1 MDMKVNTNTGIQ
13 QEPASRA
20 EEIKHPEQAAASAA
34 GNVSS
39 AKAALEVQAGQVAGT
54 AEAGKAAAAPARH
67 PACDQY
73 IPQKPEDSVSYG
85 HYQPVSDGEGNTRIQ
100 FNAPPQESAA
110 DQDGGTSASTA
121 APETAAGRQPV
132 QDRYVPEKK
141 LNQEKASASGGRQ
154 NVQVLEMRKKRLEQQ
169 VRSTGDSEERKSLKQ
184 KLEQIKRSLKAAQ
197 R

>member
-20 EEIKHPEQAAASAA
+20 EEIKHPEQAASAA
-34 GNVSS
+34 GNASS

-54 AEAGKAAAAPARH
+54 AEAGKAAAAPARR
-67 PACDQY
+67 PTCDQY
-73 IPQKPEDSVSYG
+73 IPQEPEDTVSYG

-100 FNAPPQESAA
+100 FNAPPQGSAA
-110 DQDGGTSASTA
+110 DQDGGTSASAA
-121 APETAAGRQPV
+121 APETAAGGQLV
-132 QDRYVPEKK
+132 QDRYVPERK
-141 LNQEKASASGGRQ
+141 LKQEKASASGGRQ